1 MAFVPV
7 PGQNGWFRF
16 HAGKVHCGF
25 PSCTRMVKGC
35 HHASRQA
42 KKSLK
47 VIVVWILSIS
57 AVKKA
62 LKFNIHLFH
71 FSTIATI
78 LGSHIR
84 KKGGPG
90 IFQASMRRQSQRQLL
105 WKSAVDSEILC
116 DLAVCFFLSLI
127 QVNMISVIFF
137 LVSLFTTGALNC
149 ELPDEHPGP
158 WPNSTMTH
166 NDLRADSRDQSASQS
181 PQRQDGRCKEV
192 QVVPETNSKF
202 APEIWRLEYVGIPI
216 CLLGWPIFRCELLV
230 SGRVA
235 AERPEHLQ

>member
-1 MAFVPV
+1 MP
-7 PGQNGWFRF
+7 
-16 HAGKVHCGF
+16 
-25 PSCTRMVKGC
+25 PSWDHT
-35 HHASRQA
+35 SE
-42 KKSLK
+42 
-47 VIVVWILSIS
+47 
-57 AVKKA
+57 
-62 LKFNIHLFH
+62 
-71 FSTIATI
+71 
-78 LGSHIR
+78 

-137 LVSLFTTGALNC
+137 LVSLFTTGAWNC

-166 NDLRADSRDQSASQS
+166 DDLRADSRDQSASQS
-181 PQRQDGRCKEV
+181 PQRQDGRCREV

-202 APEIWRLEYVGIPI
+202 APENWKVGI
-216 CLLGWPIFRCELLV
+216 CWNTNLSFGMAYFQGWTVSFREGSRWETRTSSIKSKEFNESMTMLDSWTLTGKTWEATLAMVEPQAGKDKLSTETPCFRKGKRNTL
-230 SGRVA
+230 
-235 AERPEHLQ
+235 RPWSYIHLDCALHLEGF